1 MTERLLSVENLKVS
15 FQTRDG
21 ENQAVRGVSFH
32 IDAGETVGI
41 VGESGSGKSVTAKAI
56 MSLITPPGKIIAGN
70 INFRGDNLSNLSEK
84 EWRKLRGNRI
94 AMVFQDPMTSLNPVK
109 KSTSSL
115 RRSSGG
121 IAA

>member
-56 MSLITPPGKIIAGN
+56 MSLIAPPGKIIAGN

-109 KSTSSL
+109 KLASSL

>member
-70 INFRGDNLSNLSEK
+70 INFRGENLSNLSEK
-84 EWRKLRGNRI
+84 
-94 AMVFQDPMTSLNPVK
+94 
-109 KSTSSL
+109 
-115 RRSSGG
+115 
-121 IAA
+121 